1 MRWLN
6 NTKTA
11 FLLGSLMALC
21 IAIGY
26 YVGGGSTQGLVIG
39 FLFGGLGN
47 VIAYFFSDKI
57 ALAAMGGREIT
68 RDELPW
74 LHEIVERLAQCAGL
88 PMPRVYVCPQPAP
101 NAFATG
107 RNPQHA
113 AVALTEGM
121 LRFPH
126 QEIEGVLA
134 HELSHV
140 KHRDV
145 LISTVAAVLA
155 GMISMIGWMLM
166 LGGGAGRNRDNP
178 LGAIGAI
185 AMMILAPI
193 AAALIQAAISRQREF
208 AADSYG
214 GELCGDPNKLAS
226 ALARLQT
233 SNERIP
239 TNTHPAFHNL
249 YIIEP
254 FSGGGVL
261 SLFSTHPPTEERI
274 AALRDQALRL
284 RMGR

>member
-21 IAIGY
+21 IVIGY
-26 YVGGGSTQGLVIG
+26 YVCGGSAQGLVIG

-47 VIAYFFSDKI
+47 VIAYFYSDKI
-57 ALAAMGGREIT
+57 ALAAMGAREIP

-74 LHEIVERLAQCAGL
+74 LHEIVERLAQRAGL
-88 PMPRVYVCPQPAP
+88 PTPRVYVCPQPAP

-113 AVALTEGM
+113 AVAVTEGM
-121 LRFPH
+121 LRGFPQ

-155 GMISMIGWMLM
+155 GMISMLGWMLM
-166 LGGGAGRNRDNP
+166 LGGGGGRNRDNP

-185 AMMILAPI
+185 AMMILAPL
-193 AAALIQAAISRQREF
+193 AAAVIQAAISRQREF
-208 AADSYG
+208 AADSSG

-226 ALARLQT
+226 ALMRLHT
-233 SNERIP
+233 GNERIP
-239 TNTHPAFHNL
+239 TNTHPAFH
-249 YIIEP
+249 
-254 FSGGGVL
+254 
-261 SLFSTHPPTEERI
+261 SL
-274 AALRDQALRL
+274 
-284 RMGR
+284 